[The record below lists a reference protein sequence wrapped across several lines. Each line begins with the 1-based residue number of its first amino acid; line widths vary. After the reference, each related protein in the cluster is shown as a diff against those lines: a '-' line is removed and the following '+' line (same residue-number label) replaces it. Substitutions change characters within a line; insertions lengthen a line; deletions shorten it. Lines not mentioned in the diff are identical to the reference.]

1 LDQNLREPEVV
12 GCCIEN
18 AVQHDGHISFGA
30 GEASLPEVALS
41 RRNELGRPTSEVGQN
56 RHFGPVP
63 ITSGVRP
70 TPDMSLHRNN

>member
-30 GEASLPEVALS
+30 DEASLSTFLALQDRQ
-41 RRNELGRPTSEVGQN
+41 RRLEERRYT
-56 RHFGPVP
+56 P
-63 ITSGVRP
+63 ITLR
-70 TPDMSLHRNN
+70 

>member
-18 AVQHDGHISFGA
+18 AVQHDGHISFEA

-41 RRNELGRPTSEVGQN
+41 QPNKLGRPTSEMGHERQN
-56 RHFGPVP
+56 SKRA
-63 ITSGVRP
+63 
-70 TPDMSLHRNN
+70 